1 MTDTR
6 CPARAPGARLSGR
19 GSRPVLDFAGRTLG
33 LNETALAIWD
43 LCDGSTTVAEMVV
56 AVVELTG
63 IDADQVT
70 ADVVRVVDEYTR
82 LGIVTIRN

>member
-1 MTDTR
+1 
-6 CPARAPGARLSGR
+6 
-19 GSRPVLDFAGRTLG
+19 LG